1 MSEPRRGYGNE
12 DTMANGN
19 DVNGTHMEKRGI
31 CVILGPG
38 GKTMKLFSDDPS
50 DFLTTVEEAS
60 ITWINFSVD
69 NLDNEGMKIA
79 SLLGFSTNLYSTL
92 LKCEDSAY
100 DDRDTEFGLKM
111 PAVTVEGF
119 EVKPSPLLVLMR
131 KGLIL
136 TIHTEKIVRFFMF
149 GKYADIFFRKIQKN
163 IPIQDKMTIV
173 LTRIIDENNTRNAE
187 YLKEI
192 DRQAENLNDLLIEQE
207 TPGPKMA
214 RSIHR
219 VKKMLITYMYSLW
232 ASLDVVHTLR
242 YGDAEL
248 LTNDPKLLG
257 RISIIGEDITR
268 QIGLTEHMSEVL
280 SSGLEVVQTI
290 YNNQLQ
296 QLNNRVTWIAAWLA
310 ILSTAA
316 IVPNTIATILSS
328 ELWGFQPGNPLH
340 LGIYMALIVFPTL
353 WATFMVYMW
362 VKQFARLPA
371 HRTEVEGR
379 EVTTPPE
386 PAKKNIPPK
395 KIKVRKVKK
404 KASDLP

>member
-1 MSEPRRGYGNE
+1 MATGN
-12 DTMANGN
+12 N
-19 DVNGTHMEKRGI
+19 VNGIAIEKRGL

-38 GKTMKLFSDDPS
+38 GKTMRMFSDDPS
-50 DFLTTVEEAS
+50 DFLTTVEDAS
-60 ITWINFSVD
+60 ITWINFCVD
-69 NLDNEGMKIA
+69 DIENEGLKIA
-79 SLLGFSTNLYSTL
+79 SLLGFSTNLYTTL
-92 LKCEDSAY
+92 QTTEDSAY
-100 DDRDTEFGLKM
+100 EDRDSEFGLKM

-119 EVKPSPLLVLMR
+119 EIKTSPIIILMR

-136 TIHTEKIVRFFMF
+136 TIHTEKIIRFFRF

-163 IPIQDKMTIV
+163 LPTQDKLTIV
-173 LTRIIDENNTRNAE
+173 LARIIDENNTRNAE

-192 DRQAENLNDLLIEQE
+192 DRQAEKLNDILVDQE
-207 TPGPKMA
+207 MPGPKMA
-214 RSIHR
+214 KSIHR
-219 VKKMLITYMYSLW
+219 VKKMIITYMYALW

-257 RISIIGEDITR
+257 RISMIGEDINR

-296 QLNNRVTWIAAWLA
+296 QLNNRVSWIAAWLS
-310 ILSTAA
+310 ILATAA

-328 ELWGFQPGNPLH
+328 SLWGFEPGNALH
-340 LGIYMALIVFPTL
+340 LGIYIALIFFPTL

-362 VKQFARLPA
+362 VKQFARLPT
-371 HRTEVEGR
+371 HRVEVEGK
-379 EVTTPPE
+379 ESE
-386 PAKKNIPPK
+386 KILSPK
-395 KIKVRKVKK
+395 KDSVPVKSKRPVKVKVKK
-404 KASDLP
+404 RPKET